1 MARDDD
7 DAALD
12 NSNIAN
18 DEEEGEDESYETDD
32 ETDEDD
38 TDDDDERWS
47 IRVRLLSAVDLPPSL
62 SPEVPLCPWFAFG
75 LVEDVNAAFD
85 NNNGNNNNDDGNKSG
100 GIGGGGTGANNST
113 ATATATTNSNAT
125 SRLLSTLPQSK
136 VRCSSIHI
144 MPHRGRSSG
153 RVGRGNGAEWDE
165 EYRWDIDGTSP
176 MEGCLVV
183 QLNARLGPTN
193 NTTTTAAAAMKR
205 RRQED
210 GGNLSSMGGG
220 GGGGGGDGITNNTA
234 EQPQLGLRGLWRKG
248 REQLEERR
256 RVSGLEQ
263 QQQQQNQ
270 PTQHSQ
276 HGGTARE
283 QTAAT
288 VAQYLMSRQ
297 DSTGVTGANSVNKV
311 ETINNGN
318 DGIDDDENDSSDNT
332 ASASVGGG
340 GLCLGTL
347 TIPLSRLPLEEA
359 FLGKDAAIVERW
371 YQLEDTY
378 STTNSK
384 IASTTSSTAVDD
396 DDDDGEPTLIKGP
409 RRCPSVLLQITFA
422 STEHLDTI
430 EEREIAKCWEDG
442 TTTNDGGDDSA
453 TIDLSPGDE
462 KKNENVTV
470 KPATPLTP
478 ILPSS
483 KNIQDKNS
491 TEKNI
496 EPMLDA
502 GIVDY
507 VCIIGARDIGNQRHD
522 DGSKG
527 WVQSTP
533 EYCVLERYPPT
544 DDTHISNG
552 RNVGLLPQIEWF
564 CFPEGC
570 KLWRGI
576 EGPTATDMVKAGVSI
591 DSTLIDVDGEYT
603 RTKFDIALGTICSF
617 SWFVL
622 SSNSDVYGSRLVKT
636 YGVVIRFYV
645 PAPKGIDPTQDDFAS
660 SSSGGGGGSR
670 NNIGNTKKRLW
681 IPIGIC
687 FTTTLS
693 IVGVIEEIL
702 LRMCNVLATQ
712 FAIMDDKDGDGSV
725 GTAVVTNS
733 SGTTSIESTSMSSSS
748 IATGLY
754 AMLQKDLYNLIVNF
768 SKPMDGIVHCSIPFL
783 EGERLHV
790 MTTPLNG
797 LPPLPHG
804 AAIASAC
811 RLLGAE
817 GLTLLLAAAITECR
831 ILIHSTNVAHVAMVA
846 EVITALIFPF
856 TWQLP
861 YIPVLPKDMLEI
873 LDAPL
878 PFFVGVPTVSLEHV
892 EKSILSEVVVVNLDD
907 IASFTEYDASQG
919 PRTKVPPALP
929 ASVSMSVSK
938 AVKVLLHEEDEL
950 DLHMNK
956 AFFPGTRRPPRLET
970 EDLPERMFR
979 IHVAL
984 QICSLIRGYQECLFF
999 VSASQPVFNRDR
1011 FLRQAP
1017 ALFEDKRPTAL
1028 VNSNLSDRTQKI
1040 LSPRSKRFLSVL
1052 VNSQHFH
1059 QLLERLNSE
1068 ESAFFHEVMEAIDGE
1083 DSSKSNLTT
1092 TYGFPEC
1099 EEAAQTLFESLEQ
1112 IEQKIPTYVIHRPG
1126 KRKRDPK
1133 KLWCLKDLEDDDNF
1147 KIEPLV
1153 KSNEPFWLL
1162 PDEKPP
1168 LIPFTHTVLQPI
1180 LVGSANDSSSSS
1192 GEAGVYTLSLEYLV
1206 ELEKNPWRYRNML
1219 PIFSTE
1225 EETSDDNKQEVHQSK
1240 TRVLPRVKLCEAIG
1254 EEKFREW
1261 KIAHDHKDDE
1271 EELNT
1276 TTPIVDQSETET
1288 FNLSSILLNVLEL
1301 PLENKSTQPRVDEK
1315 DRERVRL
1322 CLEKLF
1328 AFGQESTCGEL
1339 ISEAELALRNPSA
1352 QRYLF
1357 SVLNS
1362 SVQRRKRSQEEN
1374 KQRASSATQ
1383 VTRLEPIAF
1392 EGIVRLCFA
1401 VLEACTEEQ
1410 NYESAYRLLTYTGGF
1425 CTSTTTASIQ
1435 SEQKTIYMTEKI
1447 SIHPVFADL
1456 RLWDRVLLIR
1466 QQDQQISDRK
1476 DDVAETAESEGSALD
1491 EVPTDNEDITDN
1503 DAYDSVK
1510 STLYEMVGYNVPAE
1524 EVSRFATR
1532 ISEEKGWFATERGQ
1546 ALLVLARRLTAKR
1559 DEGDVDRE
1567 LANTSFLRKDTTTSI
1582 DFTRRDSLP
1591 SKDFGVDGIFNDD
1604 YLESEEIAWSHP
1616 SVCLVTYERAS
1627 TRAFLGNILGGASDI
1642 QSVGSNS
1649 SHGLHKSYHGVSQK
1663 GRSSKKEVLDANAGD
1678 YAGRVA
1684 ITAMASFGGS
1694 AVVTGGIDGSIFLA
1708 HTMNFGDKS
1717 IGQSVYGVQLNWGGK
1732 DIVNDSTSGSVSC
1745 IAASKGSRFGG
1756 IADKSAASKSGSDQ
1770 DEEEISASMDGCH
1783 IIAGTAYGS
1792 LRAWLLKD
1800 TYYASCVARR
1810 EAGLGSVL
1818 SPTINNRSQHGSGA
1832 TSVRLKADDFEK
1844 TQEALAGFAIGGH
1857 RGGVTCIDL
1866 PPRMYRPDS
1875 LVSGGE
1881 DGLIKLWSLKSLS
1894 TTDQKIT
1901 QLRHSSQSDFDDTD
1915 AQGVLTGH
1923 EGKII
1928 CLKTAWHGDRLLSG
1942 GADKTV
1948 RLWDL
1953 SSSVGKPITSLR
1965 GHAGWVTNTHFWGS
1979 NTIVSSSTD
1988 RSIHLWDT
1996 RVGSSPIFALRYH
2009 HSPVSDLLLG
2019 NRSEPLMVS
2028 AGADGSL
2035 ATWDFRV
2042 LSGPRM
2048 ESSSET
2054 NNNASNNSVN
2064 MESSR
2069 TIRTPMA
2076 KTTHVDQISALT
2088 NNCGTVKLARAI
2100 VRDDFSFFSVCDDG
2114 IINEWEAASGSK
2126 MSTCVSG
2133 HTDAMSGL
2141 CAFISTDGLRQ
2152 TNNKHVGGTVT
2163 CSWDGTVRLRRMVRK
2178 SSKCAS

>member
-1 MARDDD
+1 MAQDDD
-7 DAALD
+7 DTALD
-12 NSNIAN
+12 NSNIA
-18 DEEEGEDESYETDD
+18 DEEVDDEDEDESYETDD
-32 ETDEDD
+32 T
-38 TDDDDERWS
+38 DDERWS

-85 NNNGNNNNDDGNKSG
+85 NNTKNSSSSSSSG
-100 GIGGGGTGANNST
+100 GAGMGANNST
-113 ATATATTNSNAT
+113 ANSNAT
-125 SRLLSTLPQSK
+125 SRLLATLPPTK

-144 MPHRGRSSG
+144 MPHRSSGG

-193 NTTTTAAAAMKR
+193 NTTTAIKR
-205 RRQED
+205 RRQEN
-210 GGNLSSMGGG
+210 GGNLSIS
-220 GGGGGGDGITNNTA
+220 GGDGITNTA

-263 QQQQQNQ
+263 QQQNQ

-283 QTAAT
+283 QSAAT

-297 DSTGVTGANSVNKV
+297 DSTGITGGGGEVVETTTTTVISTADNAVNKV

-318 DGIDDDENDSSDNT
+318 DGADDDENDSSDNT
-332 ASASVGGG
+332 VSASVGGG

-378 STTNSK
+378 STT
-384 IASTTSSTAVDD
+384 IASSTSSTAVDDD

-442 TTTNDGGDDSA
+442 TTTKDGGDGDDSA
-453 TIDLSPGDE
+453 NIDLSPGDD
-462 KKNENVTV
+462 KKNENITAT
-470 KPATPLTP
+470 PATPLTP
-478 ILPSS
+478 IPSS
-483 KNIQDKNS
+483 KNIQVTNS

-552 RNVGLLPQIEWF
+552 RNVSLLPQIEWF

-576 EGPTATDMVKAGVSI
+576 EGPTVTDMVKAGVSI
-591 DSTLIDVDGEYT
+591 DTTLIDVDGEYT

-645 PAPKGIDPTQDDFAS
+645 PAPKGIDPTQDDF
-660 SSSGGGGGSR
+660 GGGSR
-670 NNIGNTKKRLW
+670 NDIGNTKKRLW

-712 FAIMDDKDGDGSV
+712 FAIMVDKGGDCSGCGGRSV
-725 GTAVVTNS
+725 GKALVTNS
-733 SGTTSIESTSMSSSS
+733 SGTTSIRSSSMSSSS
-748 IATGLY
+748 TATGLY

-790 MTTPLNG
+790 MTTPLTG

-804 AAIASAC
+804 AAIASTC

-817 GLTLLLAAAITECR
+817 GLTLLLAAALTECR

-892 EKSILSEVVVVNLDD
+892 ETSILSEVVVVNLDD
-907 IASFTEYDASQG
+907 IASFTAYDARQG

-938 AVKVLLHEEDEL
+938 AVKVLVQEEDEL
-950 DLHMNK
+950 DAHMNK
-956 AFFPGTRRPPRLET
+956 ACFPGTRRPPRLET

-984 QICSLIRGYQECLFF
+984 QICSLIRGYHECLFF
-999 VSASQPVFNRDR
+999 VSATQPVFNRDR

-1092 TYGFPEC
+1092 TYGLPEC

-1126 KRKRDPK
+1126 NRKRDPK
-1133 KLWCLKDLEDDDNF
+1133 KLWCLNDLEDDDNF

-1153 KSNEPFWLL
+1153 KSYEPFWLL

-1180 LVGSANDSSSSS
+1180 LVGSANDYSSSS

-1219 PIFSTE
+1219 PLFSTE
-1225 EETSDDNKQEVHQSK
+1225 EETNDDNKEEVHQSM
-1240 TRVLPRVKLCEAIG
+1240 TRILPYVKLCEAIG

-1261 KIAHDHKDDE
+1261 KIANDHKNDE
-1271 EELNT
+1271 DELNT
-1276 TTPIVDQSETET
+1276 TTPVVDQSEET

-1374 KQRASSATQ
+1374 KQRALSAAQ

-1401 VLEACTEEQ
+1401 VLEACTEEL

-1425 CTSTTTASIQ
+1425 CTSSTTASIQ

-1456 RLWDRVLLIR
+1456 RLWDRVLLIH
-1466 QQDQQISDRK
+1466 QQGQQISDRK
-1476 DDVAETAESEGSALD
+1476 DDVAETAESEFSLLD

-1567 LANTSFLRKDTTTSI
+1567 LANTSFLRKDTTTSV
-1582 DFTRRDSLP
+1582 DVSRRDSLP

-1604 YLESEEIAWSHP
+1604 YLDSEEIAWSHP

-1627 TRAFLGNILGGASDI
+1627 TRAILGNILGGASDI
-1642 QSVGSNS
+1642 QSLGSNS

-1708 HTMNFGDKS
+1708 HTINFGDES
-1717 IGQSVYGVQLNWGGK
+1717 TGQSVYGVQLNWGVK
-1732 DIVNDSTSGSVSC
+1732 YIVNDSTSGSVTC

-1756 IADKSAASKSGSDQ
+1756 ISDKSASKSVSDQ

-1783 IIAGTAYGS
+1783 IIAGTADGT

-1800 TYYASCVARR
+1800 TYYASCVARWG
-1810 EAGLGSVL
+1810 AGLGSVS

-1857 RGGVTCIDL
+1857 RGGVTCMDL

-1901 QLRHSSQSDFDDTD
+1901 QLRQSSLSDFVDDPD

-1923 EGKII
+1923 GGKII

-1953 SSSVGKPITSLR
+1953 CSSVGKPIATLR
-1965 GHAGWVTNTHFWGS
+1965 GHLGWVTDTHFWGS
-1979 NTIVSSSTD
+1979 NTIVSASTD

-1996 RVGSSPIFALRYH
+1996 RVGSSPIFALRH
-2009 HSPVSDLLLG
+2009 HQSPVSDLLLG

-2035 ATWDFRV
+2035 ATWDFRI
-2042 LSGPRM
+2042 LSGPRVK
-2048 ESSSET
+2048 SSPET
-2054 NNNASNNSVN
+2054 NSNASNNYGNV
-2064 MESSR
+2064 ESR

-2076 KTTHVDQISALT
+2076 RMTHLDHMNALT

-2100 VRDDFSFFSVCDDG
+2100 IRDDFSFFSICDDG
-2114 IINEWEAASGSK
+2114 IINEWEAVSGSK

-2133 HTDAMSGL
+2133 HTDLMSGL

-2152 TNNKHVGGTVT
+2152 TNNKHFGGTVT
-2163 CSWDGTVRLRRMVRK
+2163 CSWDGTVRLRRMVRRL
-2178 SSKCAS
+2178 SKCAS